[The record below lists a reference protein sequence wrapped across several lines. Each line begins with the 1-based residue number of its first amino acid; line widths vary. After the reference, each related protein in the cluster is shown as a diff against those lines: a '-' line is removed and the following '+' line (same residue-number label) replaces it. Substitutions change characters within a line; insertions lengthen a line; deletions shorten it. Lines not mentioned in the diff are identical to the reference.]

1 LVGRYD
7 PKGGW
12 DGSKFARPQ
21 DLLAEADNTDRIELR
36 VALADDFCPS
46 IAQIASHPPAA
57 SWLRL
62 FQNRS
67 GRKPQPF
74 RSLRAQATWRDC
86 PSVEAVAGR
95 DLVSSTC
102 PRPAQAVHR
111 DHALPRWLGKNNKG
125 RRLKEDYAMVHS
137 VGCVFALSGACKI
150 ETGGP
155 LRQDGQADWPRAARR
170 DRAAGRCART
180 GRLTGHDTAA
190 MGRGN
195 RRAAAPGRAG

>member
-1 LVGRYD
+1 MGQNSPDHGIYLRKQTIQIESSFVLH
-7 PKGGW
+7 
-12 DGSKFARPQ
+12 
-21 DLLAEADNTDRIELR
+21 LLMISA
-36 VALADDFCPS
+36 
-46 IAQIASHPPAA
+46 
-57 SWLRL
+57 LRL
-62 FQNRS
+62 PRLRRILQRPRGCDS
-67 GRKPQPF
+67 SKIDRDVKPQPS

-150 ETGGP
+150 ETGWP
-155 LRQDGQADWPRAARR
+155 LHQDGQADWPRAARR

-195 RRAAAPGRAG
+195 WRAAAPGRAG